1 MLGAALLLAASFL
14 TSPVEQIVLRSGAVM
29 NVTEVVRLERGRVIV
44 AGADGALFSIRLSDI
59 DVEATDARLQVEGK
73 PEAAKDAPRQ
83 SASEEGEY
91 LPRKLPVSEEEKRRI
106 LAEMEKKSHTGRA
119 VPQPAYDEAEPDL
132 KVSIRGKSD
141 EEEWRRRSRA
151 HRDAIERA
159 QRELDLAIRQ
169 ERQLNDVV
177 LFFAGRSGDAS
188 NYGYLVHQLQ
198 DVRSMIP
205 RLRISLEQAEQ
216 AWQRFQDDARRQGVL
231 PGWLRD

>member
-1 MLGAALLLAASFL
+1 MLGATILLAASFL

-29 NVTEVVRLERGRVIV
+29 NVTEVVRLERGRVIF

-59 DVEATDARLQVEGK
+59 DVEATDARLQAGGK
-73 PEAAKDAPRQ
+73 PGAAGDAPGQ

-91 LPRKLPVSEEEKRRI
+91 LRRRLPVSEEEKRRI
-106 LAEMEKKSHTGRA
+106 LAEMEARSHTGRA
-119 VPQPAYDEAEPDL
+119 APQPAYEEPEPDL
-132 KVSIRGKSD
+132 RVAIRGKTD

-151 HRDAIERA
+151 HRDAVERV

-177 LFFAGRSGDAS
+177 LFLAGRSQDAS

-205 RLRISLEQAEQ
+205 RIRISLEQAEQ

>member
-1 MLGAALLLAASFL
+1 MLGGVILLAASFL

-59 DVEATDARLQVEGK
+59 DVEATDARLQADGK
-73 PEAAKDAPRQ
+73 PDGTRDAPRQ
-83 SASEEGEY
+83 PATDERED
-91 LPRKLPVSEEEKRRI
+91 LPRKLPVSEDEKRRI
-106 LAEMEKKSHTGRA
+106 LAEMEKRSHTGRA
-119 VPQPAYDEAEPDL
+119 SPQPTYAEEEPDL
-132 KVSIRGKSD
+132 KVAVRGKSD

-151 HRDAIERA
+151 HRDAVERA

-177 LFFAGRSGDAS
+177 LFLAGRSGDAS

-205 RLRISLEQAEQ
+205 RLRISLEQAER

>member
-1 MLGAALLLAASFL
+1 MLGAAILLAASFL
-14 TSPVEQIVLRSGAVM
+14 TSPVEQIVLRSGAVID
-29 NVTEVVRLERGRVIV
+29 VLEVVKLERGRVV
-44 AGADGALFSIRLSDI
+44 FAGADGSLFSIRLSEI
-59 DVEATDARLQVEGK
+59 DVEATDARLGRPGED
-73 PEAAKDAPRQ
+73 PEDPMIRPRGE
-83 SASEEGEY
+83 SSELE
-91 LPRKLPVSEEEKRRI
+91 PVTRKLPVSEEEKKRI

-119 VPQPAYDEAEPDL
+119 APEVVYEEPEPDL
-132 KVSIRGKSD
+132 KVSVEGRTD
-141 EEEWRRRSRA
+141 EEEWRRRARA
-151 HRDAIERA
+151 LRDAVDRA
-159 QRELDLAIRQ
+159 KKELDLAIRQ

-216 AWQRFQDDARRQGVL
+216 AWLRFQDDARRQGVL